1 MHLKRLPE
9 LFDAAGYGFEP
20 DKRYGPAS
28 SLSEDMRLCV
38 FAAERGGA
46 VNANRP
52 EYLAARTMA
61 EIAALAARADDLVVD
76 AEIESITSDLV
87 AFPEISDLD
96 RLRLRAHAL
105 ALLANPAKLKTA
117 TKRLCELPELQRQ
130 AALASAVRAVLADQ
144 RITPSEVRFLEG
156 LYKAL
161 GLPQDE
167 VYSRLH
173 SGDIGP
179 NPSNKSAP
187 SSTQRSVRGVSGTE
201 IDHEKLARLKEET
214 SAVSSMLASIFK
226 EEEAPSIISRK
237 KPVAEAEFAGLD
249 SAHSSLLVR
258 LTEAPM
264 ESDAFDVICREH
276 KLLPSGAIETINDWA
291 FDALDDYAVE
301 EGELICIQQ
310 HLIEEIKAM
319 RTAI

>member
-1 MHLKRLPE
+1 
-9 LFDAAGYGFEP
+9 LFDAAGFGFEP
-20 DKRYGPAS
+20 DKRFGPAP
-28 SLSEDMRLCV
+28 SLSEDLKLCV
-38 FAAERGGA
+38 FPAQRGGA

-76 AEIESITSDLV
+76 AEIASITADLV
-87 AFPEISDLD
+87 SFPEISDLD
-96 RLRLRAHAL
+96 RSRLRAHAM
-105 ALLANPAKLKTA
+105 ALLANPSKLKAA
-117 TKRLCELPELQRQ
+117 TKRLCELPERQRQ

-156 LYKAL
+156 LFKAL

-173 SGDIGP
+173 SGEVVSKLASKLALP
-179 NPSNKSAP
+179 
-187 SSTQRSVRGVSGTE
+187 STQSSGRETAGTE

-226 EEEAPSIISRK
+226 EEEAPAKTADES
-237 KPVAEAEFAGLD
+237 PTAEAEFTGLD
-249 SAHSSLLVR
+249 AAHSSLLIR

-264 ESDAFDVICREH
+264 ESDAFEVICRSH

-291 FDALDDYAVE
+291 FDALDDFVIE
-301 EGELICIQQ
+301 EGELICIQED
-310 HLIEEIKAM
+310 LIEPIKAM
-319 RTAI
+319 RKAI